1 MSACLF
7 MAASEHPATLQVAR
21 RRGGAS
27 DTHRLREGDGFRRR
41 AQPILR
47 TTTHYALYMR
57 ADLPDGQITYA
68 VCCTSKRV
76 QPFSQ
81 KFSAFA
87 VGQIN
92 FRTRA
97 VSCPPE
103 GRIAIVT
110 TRWAR
115 DAMDAAASGSMVF
128 GPDENAAAYGEVV
141 WS

>member
-1 MSACLF
+1 MF
-7 MAASEHPATLQVAR
+7 SEWSPDER
-21 RRGGAS
+21 S
-27 DTHRLREGDGFRRR
+27 DIRDVIFFSTRISLRSCG
-41 AQPILR
+41 LR
-47 TTTHYALYMR
+47 VLI
-57 ADLPDGQITYA
+57 LPDGQITSA
-68 VCCTSKRV
+68 FRCTSKRV
-76 QPFSQ
+76 HPPSQ

-115 DAMDAAASGSMVF
+115 DAMDAVASGSIIF
-128 GPDENAAAYGEVV
+128 GPDESAAAYGEVV

>member
-1 MSACLF
+1 MPHC
-7 MAASEHPATLQVAR
+7 AR
-21 RRGGAS
+21 RCA
-27 DTHRLREGDGFRRR
+27 EGPKSPRR
-41 AQPILR
+41 ACVQSRPKSPALGTPQAGAR
-47 TTTHYALYMR
+47 NRYAR
-57 ADLPDGQITYA
+57 DVPDGQITSA
-68 VCCTSKRV
+68 FRRTSKRV
-76 QPFSQ
+76 QSLSQ

-97 VSCPPE
+97 VSGPPE

-115 DAMDAAASGSMVF
+115 DAMDVVASGLIII
-128 GPDENAAAYGEVV
+128 GPDESAAAYGEVV

>member
-1 MSACLF
+1 MKRYPGRNFLLYPHI
-7 MAASEHPATLQVAR
+7 AALMRATRANLAR
-21 RRGGAS
+21 RA
-27 DTHRLREGDGFRRR
+27 
-41 AQPILR
+41 
-47 TTTHYALYMR
+47 
-57 ADLPDGQITYA
+57 ITSA
-68 VCCTSKRV
+68 FWRTSKRV

-97 VSCPPE
+97 VSCPAE

-110 TRWAR
+110 TLWAR
-115 DAMDAAASGSMVF
+115 DAMDAAASGSIDIK
-128 GPDENAAAYGEVV
+128 PDESAAAYGEVV